1 MIEFNEAEHT
11 YTVDGVSVPNVTSI
25 LSPISAYRNFDAKKM
40 DAARQKGV
48 AIHKM
53 VELSCKGTLD
63 VLGLPGWM
71 KPAYSEWIKFVGI
84 SQFQVES
91 SELKVY
97 HPTYRYAGTMDL
109 YGSIVVA
116 KGKRMS
122 CYIDIKRSLLG
133 GDTIGY
139 QLAAYAEAHRMMMTK
154 APISPFKRLALV
166 IREDGH
172 FKLQEYTDTKDYYS
186 FITCLSWQRLCEKH
200 NIK

>member
-91 SELKVY
+91 S
-97 HPTYRYAGTMDL
+97 
-109 YGSIVVA
+109 
-116 KGKRMS
+116 
-122 CYIDIKRSLLG
+122 
-133 GDTIGY
+133 
-139 QLAAYAEAHRMMMTK
+139 
-154 APISPFKRLALV
+154 
-166 IREDGH
+166 
-172 FKLQEYTDTKDYYS
+172 
-186 FITCLSWQRLCEKH
+186 
-200 NIK
+200 